1 MAVDE
6 NMAQSAVWLDEGMP
20 ATGSIQQWDDR
31 QTFCFYENATLRVRV
46 DALNRCVLLGS
57 IPLSILPR
65 LDAHNMWTLSSLQP
79 QFMRTFGQSEEAQA
93 VYNFTVATLTQMQ
106 VWTFTPPGSCSS

>member
-1 MAVDE
+1 MTVDE
-6 NMAQSAVWLDEGMP
+6 NMAQSAMWLDEGVP
-20 ATGSIQQWDDR
+20 ATGSVQQWDDR

-57 IPLSILPR
+57 IPLSFSPSGCSQ
-65 LDAHNMWTLSSLQP
+65 HVNSSSLQP

-106 VWTFTPPGSCSS
+106 VWTIMPLGASSS